1 MAEQLSW
8 VPSGPVRGG
17 DMILLREFHELRPAG
32 GFDLVMADPPWRSE
46 MWSQKGLKKS
56 PEAHYQTMPLDQICA
71 MPVEALAAPDC
82 LLWLWARGAQLQNAI
97 TVLEAWGF
105 ALKTLGW
112 WAKMTPNG
120 KQAFGPGY
128 IFRNAG
134 EPYLIGTRGAPKT
147 SKSVRDTIFGL
158 RREHSR
164 KPEEAYRSAERLMP
178 EARRLDL
185 FSRQQRPGWSSWGDE
200 AGKFAGPG

>member
-1 MAEQLSW
+1 
-8 VPSGPVRGG
+8 
-17 DMILLREFHELRPAG
+17 MILLREFHELRPAG

-46 MWSQKGLKKS
+46 MWSKKGLKKS

-71 MPVEALAAPDC
+71 VPVEALAAPDC
-82 LLWLWARGAQLQNAI
+82 LLWLWARGAKLQNAI

-185 FSRQQRPGWSSWGDE
+185 FSRQQRPGWSSWGNE
-200 AGKFAGPG
+200 VGKFAGPG